1 MIIQLPDQDKKGK
14 DMRPESES
22 LSHDPYWWDA
32 APRET
37 PIEVALPKS
46 CDVAIIGAGYTG
58 LSAALTLAQ
67 AGRSVV
73 VLDALAPGE
82 GASSRSGGMIGHGH
96 RLSYVKLIDRFGPR
110 KARDLIREGVASL
123 EFAKALIVDERIDAR
138 LRVSGRMRG
147 AWTEEDYATMTRDA
161 QALQRDLGMAVDV
174 LSKADVRRE
183 IAADCYQGGLLYHAH
198 GCVHP
203 ALFHFGLLQ
212 RARAAGALVTGHTP
226 ATAVRR
232 EATKLIVETARGSID
247 TTEVIA
253 ATNGYTDRTTPALAR
268 RLVAIPSFLI
278 ATEPMGTERVRSLI
292 PNGRMIVET
301 REKHLFYRPSPDGT
315 RIVLGGRAALHPIPL
330 DEAAE
335 WLMKELRAIFPT
347 LAGTRVSHVWTGNV
361 AMTRSDLPGIGQ
373 RDGIW
378 FALGCNGS
386 GVALMPYLGH
396 KVALKVLGRQDGK
409 TAFDDIPFAAV
420 PFYNGTAWFRPLMTW
435 WFRARD
441 QLHGN

>member
-1 MIIQLPDQDKKGK
+1 
-14 DMRPESES
+14 MRTESGS
-22 LSHDPYWWDA
+22 LSYDPYWWEA
-32 APRET
+32 APLESRT
-37 PIEVALPKS
+37 DLALPKR
-46 CDVAIIGAGYTG
+46 CDVAIIGAGYAG
-58 LSAALTLAQ
+58 LSAALTLAR

-96 RLSYVKLIDRFGPR
+96 RVPYAKLIERFGPQ
-110 KARDLIREGVASL
+110 KARELTREGMASL
-123 EFAKALIVDERIDAR
+123 EFAKALIADEKIDAE
-138 LRVSGRMRG
+138 LQATGRMRG
-147 AWTEEDYATMTRDA
+147 AWTKDDYATMTRDA

-174 LSKADVRRE
+174 LSKGDVRRE
-183 IAADCYQGGLLYHAH
+183 MAADCYQGGVLFHAH
-198 GCVHP
+198 GGVHP
-203 ALFHFGLLQ
+203 ALLHRGLLQ
-212 RARAAGALVTGHTP
+212 RARTAGALVAGRTP
-226 ATAVRR
+226 VTAVRR
-232 EATKLIVETARGSID
+232 EAARFIVKTPSGSID
-247 TTEVIA
+247 ATAVVA
-253 ATNGYTDRTTPALAR
+253 ATNGYTGGTTPALAR
-268 RLVAIPSFLI
+268 RLVAIPSFMI
-278 ATEPMGTERVRSLI
+278 ATESLGTDRVKSLI

-301 REKHLFYRPSPDGT
+301 RDKHLYYRPSPDGT
-315 RIVLGGRAALHPIPL
+315 RIVLGGRAALHPIQL

-335 WLMKELRAIFPT
+335 WLMNELRAIFPT
-347 LAGTRVSHVWTGNV
+347 LADTRVSHVWTGNV

-409 TAFDDIPFAAV
+409 TAFDDISFAAV

-441 QLHGN
+441 RVRSN